1 MKKFITIIALL
12 TFNFTLYTLNCHAQ
26 LLNGDF
32 ENWSP
37 QYNFENP
44 DHWETLNVLSL
55 FSNPLSAFKA
65 TGIDKHSGNYALK
78 LKTVFLSNNPAPQ
91 SLPDT
96 IGYVFSGKI
105 IVSPPSL
112 KLGIP
117 FTDRPKKMEFW
128 SKYVPVGNDTGAIS
142 VVLQKWN
149 GLKADTIAD
158 GYFKISTT
166 LTYSFFQIN
175 LHYYSPALPDT
186 AITGFSSSYN
196 KYSARIG
203 STLYIDDVA
212 LTGWVGIDE
221 SGMSGTDKVQVFPNP
236 AKNNLNILA
245 QSQEADN
252 VQVMDVSGKLVDV
265 YKIQN
270 YRATINTGA
279 FAEGLFFYEIR
290 DKKNRTLNKGKFNVT
305 K

>member
-1 MKKFITIIALL
+1 MKKLITIIALL
-12 TFNFTLYTLNCHAQ
+12 TFNFQLLTVNCSAQ

-32 ENWSP
+32 EDWSP

-78 LKTVFLSNNPAPQ
+78 LKTVCLSNNPAPQ
-91 SLPDT
+91 TIPDT

-105 IVSPPSL
+105 NVSPPSL

-117 FTDRPKKMEFW
+117 FTARPKKMEFW

-158 GYFKISTT
+158 GYFRISTT
-166 LTYSFFQIN
+166 LTYSLFQIY
-175 LHYYSPALPDT
+175 LHYYSAALPDT

-196 KYSARIG
+196 RNIARIG
-203 STLYIDDVA
+203 STLYVDDVA

-221 SGMSGTDKVQVFPNP
+221 SSMISTDKVKLFPNP
-236 AKNNLNILA
+236 AVDNLNILL
-245 QSQEADN
+245 QIREADN
-252 VQVMDVSGKLVDV
+252 VQVVDVSGKPIGV

-270 YRATINTGA
+270 YSTDINTSA
-279 FAEGLFFYEIR
+279 FSEGFYFYEIR
-290 DKKNRTLNKGKFNVT
+290 DKKNSILNKGKFTVV